1 MHPERLAIQPAL
13 EAENDGLEESPA
25 DPELDPTSTPASKPS
40 VRERSRAKAAVDSA
54 NSGILGY
61 IDAHSHGDD
70 GLLSI
75 GAMMAA
81 PVPAG
86 LHQIDEEDE
95 VERAIEATLA
105 PMLQPPS
112 SGVDDRNV

>member
-1 MHPERLAIQPAL
+1 MHPERLAIQPAS
-13 EAENDGLEESPA
+13 EVGNDGLEESPA
-25 DPELDPTSTPASKPS
+25 DPEPDPASTPASKLS
-40 VRERSRAKAAVDSA
+40 VRERSRAKAAADSA